1 MTAFRIA
8 ACAGALAVLAGC
20 TASVPRPPPA
30 AAPAKPDLVVMVA
43 VDQYSAALFNRWR
56 SQYRD
61 GLARLQREGIV
72 YDNAYQTHGLT
83 ETCPGHSTL
92 LTGKTPAHTGIV
104 GNSWYDGV
112 AGKAVYCLAAP
123 DYRDARGDPKA
134 PRVGPTNLVAST
146 LGDWLKQASPG
157 SRVVAVAGKDRA
169 AITLGGHRADA
180 AFWYIDGFGF
190 TTYAAPGED
199 AAAKLAPLA
208 ALNAKVQQAYVPPPA
223 WTYRHDACRALEAS
237 YRIGGADWQSGLP
250 PMLPAKPGEAP
261 KPARALQIMDPL
273 TLEAAFTLIEHY
285 KLGRRGATDLLA
297 ISFSATDFVGHGY
310 GTAGPEMCEQMYRL
324 DGLMGRLLAR
334 LESLGVRV
342 LLALSADHGG
352 TDFPERLARQGY
364 PQARRIDGK
373 ALLAGVNAQLRGR
386 LGLAHDPLA
395 SPDLM
400 QLYAVDAAGRQLAEP
415 QRARVVEAALEILRA
430 QPEVAAAYA
439 LQELLAHHPRG
450 VDPELMTLRDRFAQ
464 SAMAG
469 RSGDIVLAYQP
480 GITVAPAR
488 LTSYIE
494 GHSGPYDLDRRVP
507 IVFWWPGA
515 PAQTRILPVATT
527 DIAPTLA
534 HIVGIGAPADLDGR
548 CLDLADFDSGAGAGA
563 CPVAAGAPPRP

>member
-1 MTAFRIA
+1 MAAFRIT
-8 ACAGALAVLAGC
+8 ACAGVLAVLAGC
-20 TASVPRPPPA
+20 ATTASSPPRQA
-30 AAPAKPDLVVMVA
+30 MAPTRPDLVVMVA

-123 DYRDARGDPKA
+123 EYSDALGDPKA
-134 PRVGPTNLVAST
+134 LRVGPTNLVAST
-146 LGDWLKQASPG
+146 LGDWLKQASPA

-180 AFWYIDGFGF
+180 SFWYVDGFGF
-190 TTYAAPGED
+190 TTYVAKGED
-199 AAAKLAPLA
+199 PAAKLAPLA
-208 ALNAKVQQAYVPPPA
+208 ALNARVRNEYLPPPA
-223 WTYRHDACRALEAS
+223 WTYRHDECRALERV
-237 YRIGGADWQSGLP
+237 YRIGSTDWKSGLP
-250 PMLPAKPGEAP
+250 PMVPAKPGEAP

-273 TLEAAFTLIEHY
+273 TLQAAFALLEHY
-285 KLGRRGATDLLA
+285 RLGQRGTTDLLA

-310 GTAGPEMCEQMYRL
+310 GTAGPEMCEQMYLL
-324 DGLMGRLLAR
+324 DDLFGQLLAR
-334 LESLGVRV
+334 LETLGVKV
-342 LLALSADHGG
+342 LLVLSADHGG
-352 TDFPERLARQGY
+352 TDFPERLALQGF
-364 PQARRIDGK
+364 PEAQRIDGK
-373 ALLAGVNAQLRGR
+373 ALLKSVNARVKER
-386 LGLAHDPLA
+386 LGLAHEPLA

-400 QLYAVDAAGRQLAEP
+400 QLYAVDAAGKQLGEP
-415 QRARVVEAALEILRA
+415 LRSRVVDAALAILA
-430 QPEVAAAYA
+430 TQPQVFAAYS
-439 LQELLAHHPRG
+439 LQELLASHPRG
-450 VDPELMTLRDRFAQ
+450 VSPDTMTLRDRFAQ
-464 SAMAG
+464 SVMAG
-469 RSGDIVLAYQP
+469 RSGDILVAYQP
-480 GITVAPAR
+480 GLTVTPPQ
-488 LTSYIE
+488 LTYFIE

-515 PAQTRILPVATT
+515 PAQDRILPVATT

-534 HIVGIGAPADLDGR
+534 HLLGIAAPADLDGR
-548 CLDLADFDSGAGAGA
+548 CLELADFGTGP
-563 CPVAAGAPPRP
+563 CPAAAAPPARR